1 LSKPTPTIAGYCTG
15 KIRIGVGLNA
25 TGVGAGEL
33 AAGVG
38 AGLED
43 AELVSG
49 VGAGDDDALVSGFG
63 AGEAE
68 LVSGVGGAVAT
79 VVCLQLVSTS
89 ATTQRIKASLKE
101 CFLSIDIT
109 NLLGSSH
116 RFIDRKS

>member
-25 TGVGAGEL
+25 TGVGVGEL

-43 AELVSG
+43 ATLVSG
-49 VGAGDDDALVSGFG
+49 VG